1 MNTRSVKK
9 RIKTTIR
16 LIFLTYLIIGCA
28 PSNINNIE
36 NIQKEVFVSPKM
48 RDASLSS
55 PTLDLDEFPNRVA
68 LLLPLSGQYKREG
81 ESVLIGFL
89 SAHYSLM
96 RSNQKIQSIN
106 IYDTQSYDNAK
117 DAYDQAVNEGAE
129 FIIGPLLQDSV
140 SELSEK
146 IAFNVPVLALN
157 SNQNN
162 DVYTIG
168 MYQFSLSSLDEVIS
182 TSNKVVSD
190 GNKLGAIIMPNN
202 ELGRDLRDVYKST
215 FESMGGMIL
224 DDQFYNPNNQD
235 FSDELK
241 ELLIINKSENRHR
254 RLSANL
260 GEFIA
265 FEPRRRQDIDFIF
278 LLTTDITN
286 AKLLKSQLDYHLSG
300 DDPIPIYSTSN
311 IFSLR
316 ENMDDLEG
324 VIFTDAPWVIDQQ
337 SWLRDLPSKLMKF
350 WPGDAIQSRQNAMG
364 YDAYFLTSKLA
375 KQNNNYLK
383 EFNGATGQLYMDS
396 ENKIRRR
403 LAWAKLIDGKTEVTE

>member
-1 MNTRSVKK
+1 MKK
-9 RIKTTIR
+9 TIKTIIR
-16 LIFLTYLIIGCA
+16 LIFLAYLIVGCA

-36 NIQKEVFVSPKM
+36 NTQTEVFVLPKM
-48 RDASLSS
+48 RDANLTS
-55 PTLDLDEFPNRVA
+55 PTLDLDEFPKRVS
-68 LLLPLSGQYKREG
+68 LLLPLSGEYKREG

-96 RSNQKIQSIN
+96 SSNQKIQSIN
-106 IYDTQSYDNAK
+106 VYDTQSYDSAK

-129 FIIGPLLQDSV
+129 FIVGPLLQDSV

-162 DVYTIG
+162 EVYTIG

-182 TSNKVVSD
+182 TSNKVISD
-190 GNKLGAIIMPNN
+190 GNNLGAIIMPNN
-202 ELGRDLRDVYKST
+202 ELGRDLRDIYKST

-224 DDQFYNPNNQD
+224 DDQFYNPDNQD

-241 ELLIINKSENRHR
+241 ALLIIDNSENRHR

-278 LLTTDITN
+278 LLATDITN

-316 ENMDDLEG
+316 ENMDDLDG

-337 SWLRDLPSKLMKF
+337 SWLRDLPTKLMKF

-375 KQNNNYLK
+375 KQNNSYLK
-383 EFNGATGQLYMDS
+383 EFNGATGQLYIDS

-403 LAWAKLIDGKTEVTE
+403 LAWAKLIDGKTEVSE

>member
-1 MNTRSVKK
+1 MKK
-9 RIKTTIR
+9 TIKTTIR
-16 LIFLTYLIIGCA
+16 LIFLAYLIVGCA

-36 NIQKEVFVSPKM
+36 NTQTEVFVLPKM
-48 RDASLSS
+48 RDANLTS
-55 PTLDLDEFPNRVA
+55 PTLDLDEFPKRVS
-68 LLLPLSGQYKREG
+68 LLLPLSGEYKREG

-96 RSNQKIQSIN
+96 SSNQKIQSIN
-106 IYDTQSYDNAK
+106 VYDTQSYDNVK

-129 FIIGPLLQDSV
+129 FIVGPLLQDSV

-162 DVYTIG
+162 EVYTIG

-182 TSNKVVSD
+182 TSNKVISD
-190 GNKLGAIIMPNN
+190 GNNLGAIIMPNN
-202 ELGRDLRDVYKST
+202 ELGRDLRDIYKST
-215 FESMGGMIL
+215 FESMGGTIL
-224 DDQFYNPNNQD
+224 DDQFYNPDNQD

-241 ELLIINKSENRHR
+241 ALLIIDNSENRYR

-278 LLTTDITN
+278 LLATDTTN

-316 ENMDDLEG
+316 ENMDDLDG

-337 SWLRDLPSKLMKF
+337 SWLKDLPTKLMKF

-375 KQNNNYLK
+375 KQNNSYLE

-403 LAWAKLIDGKTEVTE
+403 LAWAKLIDGKTEVSK

>member
-16 LIFLTYLIIGCA
+16 LIFLTYLITGCA
-28 PSNINNIE
+28 SSNINNIE
-36 NIQKEVFVSPKM
+36 NIQTEVFVLPKM

-106 IYDTQSYDNAK
+106 IYDTQSYDNVK
-117 DAYDQAVNEGAE
+117 DVYDQAVNEGAE

-241 ELLIINKSENRHR
+241 ELLIINNSENRHR

>member
-1 MNTRSVKK
+1 M
-9 RIKTTIR
+9 
-16 LIFLTYLIIGCA
+16 
-28 PSNINNIE
+28 
-36 NIQKEVFVSPKM
+36 
-48 RDASLSS
+48 
-55 PTLDLDEFPNRVA
+55 
-68 LLLPLSGQYKREG
+68 
-81 ESVLIGFL
+81 
-89 SAHYSLM
+89 
-96 RSNQKIQSIN
+96 
-106 IYDTQSYDNAK
+106 
-117 DAYDQAVNEGAE
+117 
-129 FIIGPLLQDSV
+129 FIP
-140 SELSEK
+140 
-146 IAFNVPVLALN
+146 
-157 SNQNN
+157 
-162 DVYTIG
+162 IG

-182 TSNKVVSD
+182 TSNKVISD

-224 DDQFYNPNNQD
+224 DEQFYNPNNQD
-235 FSDELK
+235 FTDELK

-260 GEFIA
+260 AEFIA

>member
-1 MNTRSVKK
+1 MKK
-9 RIKTTIR
+9 TIKTIIR
-16 LIFLTYLIIGCA
+16 LIFLTYLIAGCA

-36 NIQKEVFVSPKM
+36 NTQTEVFVLPKM
-48 RDASLSS
+48 RDANLTS
-55 PTLDLDEFPNRVA
+55 PTLDLDEFPKRVA
-68 LLLPLSGQYKREG
+68 LLLPLSGEYKREG

-96 RSNQKIQSIN
+96 SSNQKIQSIN
-106 IYDTQSYDNAK
+106 VYDTQSYDNVK

-129 FIIGPLLQDSV
+129 FIVGPLLQDSV

-162 DVYTIG
+162 EVYTIG

-182 TSNKVVSD
+182 TSNKVISD
-190 GNKLGAIIMPNN
+190 GNNLGAIIMPNN
-202 ELGRDLRDVYKST
+202 ELGRDLRDIYKST
-215 FESMGGMIL
+215 FESMGGTIL
-224 DDQFYNPNNQD
+224 DDQFYNPDNQD

-241 ELLIINKSENRHR
+241 ALLIIDNSENRYR

-278 LLTTDITN
+278 LLATDITN

-316 ENMDDLEG
+316 ENMDDLDG

-337 SWLRDLPSKLMKF
+337 SWLRDLPTKLMKF

-375 KQNNNYLK
+375 KQNNSYLK

-403 LAWAKLIDGKTEVTE
+403 LAWAKLIDGKTEVSK

>member
-1 MNTRSVKK
+1 VKK
-9 RIKTTIR
+9 TIKTIIR
-16 LIFLTYLIIGCA
+16 LIFLTYLIAGCA

-36 NIQKEVFVSPKM
+36 NTQTEVFVLPKM
-48 RDASLSS
+48 RDANLTS
-55 PTLDLDEFPNRVA
+55 PTLDLDEFPKRVA
-68 LLLPLSGQYKREG
+68 LLLPLSGEYKREG

-96 RSNQKIQSIN
+96 SSNQKIQSIN
-106 IYDTQSYDNAK
+106 VYDTQSYDSAK

-129 FIIGPLLQDSV
+129 FIVGPLLQDSV

-162 DVYTIG
+162 EVYTIG

-182 TSNKVVSD
+182 TSNKVISD
-190 GNKLGAIIMPNN
+190 GNNLGAIIMPNN
-202 ELGRDLRDVYKST
+202 ELGRDLRDIYKST

-224 DDQFYNPNNQD
+224 DDQFYNPDNQD

-241 ELLIINKSENRHR
+241 ALLIIDNSENRYR

-278 LLTTDITN
+278 LLATDTTN

-316 ENMDDLEG
+316 ENMDDLDG

-337 SWLRDLPSKLMKF
+337 SWLKDLPTKLMKF

-375 KQNNNYLK
+375 KQNNSYLK

-403 LAWAKLIDGKTEVTE
+403 LAWAKLIDGKTEVSE

>member
-9 RIKTTIR
+9 IIKTTIR
-16 LIFLTYLIIGCA
+16 LIFLSYLITGCA

-36 NIQKEVFVSPKM
+36 NIQKEVFVLPKM

-96 RSNQKIQSIN
+96 RSNQKIKSIN

-168 MYQFSLSSLDEVIS
+168 MYHFSLSSLDEVIS
-182 TSNKVVSD
+182 TSNKVISD
-190 GNKLGAIIMPNN
+190 GNNLGAIIMPNN

-316 ENMDDLEG
+316 GDMDDLEG
-324 VIFTDAPWVIDQQ
+324 VIFTDAPWIIDQQ

-375 KQNNNYLK
+375 NQNNNYLK

>member
-1 MNTRSVKK
+1 MNTRSMKK

-36 NIQKEVFVSPKM
+36 NIQTEVFILPKM

-106 IYDTQSYDNAK
+106 IYDTQLYDNAK

-190 GNKLGAIIMPNN
+190 GNNLGVIIMPNN

-241 ELLIINKSENRHR
+241 ELLIINNSENRHR

-278 LLTTDITN
+278 LLATDITN
-286 AKLLKSQLDYHLSG
+286 AKLLTSQLDYHLSG

-350 WPGDAIQSRQNAMG
+350 WPGEAIQSRQNAMG

-403 LAWAKLIDGKTEVTE
+403 LAWAKVIDGKTEVTE

>member
-36 NIQKEVFVSPKM
+36 NIQTEVFVLPKM

-190 GNKLGAIIMPNN
+190 GNNLGAIIMPNN

-350 WPGDAIQSRQNAMG
+350 WPGEAIQSRQNAMG

>member
-16 LIFLTYLIIGCA
+16 LIFLTYLITGCT

-36 NIQKEVFVSPKM
+36 NIQKEVFVLPKM

-117 DAYDQAVNEGAE
+117 DAYDEAVNEGAE

-157 SNQNN
+157 YNQNN
-162 DVYTIG
+162 DDYTIG

-190 GNKLGAIIMPNN
+190 GYKLGAIIMPNN

-224 DDQFYNPNNQD
+224 DDQFYKPNNQD
-235 FSDELK
+235 FSDEL
-241 ELLIINKSENRHR
+241 
-254 RLSANL
+254 
-260 GEFIA
+260 
-265 FEPRRRQDIDFIF
+265 
-278 LLTTDITN
+278 
-286 AKLLKSQLDYHLSG
+286 
-300 DDPIPIYSTSN
+300 
-311 IFSLR
+311 
-316 ENMDDLEG
+316 
-324 VIFTDAPWVIDQQ
+324 
-337 SWLRDLPSKLMKF
+337 
-350 WPGDAIQSRQNAMG
+350 
-364 YDAYFLTSKLA
+364 
-375 KQNNNYLK
+375 
-383 EFNGATGQLYMDS
+383 
-396 ENKIRRR
+396 
-403 LAWAKLIDGKTEVTE
+403 

>member
-1 MNTRSVKK
+1 MKK
-9 RIKTTIR
+9 TIKTIIR
-16 LIFLTYLIIGCA
+16 LIFLAYLIVGCA

-36 NIQKEVFVSPKM
+36 NTQTEVFVLPKM
-48 RDASLSS
+48 RDANLTS
-55 PTLDLDEFPNRVA
+55 PTLDLDEFPKRVA
-68 LLLPLSGQYKREG
+68 LLLPLSGEYKREG

-96 RSNQKIQSIN
+96 SSNQKIQSIN
-106 IYDTQSYDNAK
+106 VYDTQSYDSVK

-129 FIIGPLLQDSV
+129 FIVGPLLQDSV

-162 DVYTIG
+162 EVYTIG

-182 TSNKVVSD
+182 TSNKVISD
-190 GNKLGAIIMPNN
+190 GNNLGAIIMPNN
-202 ELGRDLRDVYKST
+202 ELGRDLRDIYKST

-224 DDQFYNPNNQD
+224 DDQFYNPDNQD

-241 ELLIINKSENRHR
+241 ALLIIDNSENRYR

-278 LLTTDITN
+278 LLATDTTN

-316 ENMDDLEG
+316 ENMDDLDG

-337 SWLRDLPSKLMKF
+337 SWLRDLPTKLMKF

-375 KQNNNYLK
+375 KQNNSYLK

-403 LAWAKLIDGKTEVTE
+403 LAWAKLIDGKTEVSE

>member
-96 RSNQKIQSIN
+96 GSNQKIQSIN
-106 IYDTQSYDNAK
+106 IYDTQSYDNVK
-117 DAYDQAVNEGAE
+117 DVYDQAVNEGAE

-190 GNKLGAIIMPNN
+190 GNNLGAIIMPNN

-215 FESMGGMIL
+215 FESMGGVIL

-241 ELLIINKSENRHR
+241 ELLIINNSENRHR

-278 LLTTDITN
+278 LLATDITN

-324 VIFTDAPWVIDQQ
+324 IIFTDAPWVIDQQ

>member
-1 MNTRSVKK
+1 MKK
-9 RIKTTIR
+9 TIKTIIR
-16 LIFLTYLIIGCA
+16 LIFLAYLTEGCA

-36 NIQKEVFVSPKM
+36 NTQTEVFVLPKM
-48 RDASLSS
+48 RDANLTS
-55 PTLDLDEFPNRVA
+55 PTLDLDEFPKRVA
-68 LLLPLSGQYKREG
+68 LLLPLSGEYKREG

-96 RSNQKIQSIN
+96 SSNQKIQSIN
-106 IYDTQSYDNAK
+106 VYDTQSYDSAK

-129 FIIGPLLQDSV
+129 FIVGPLLQDSV

-162 DVYTIG
+162 EVYTIG

-182 TSNKVVSD
+182 TSNKVISD
-190 GNKLGAIIMPNN
+190 GNNLGAIIMPNN
-202 ELGRDLRDVYKST
+202 ELGRDLRDIYKST

-224 DDQFYNPNNQD
+224 DDQFYNPDNQD

-241 ELLIINKSENRHR
+241 ALLIIDNSENRYR

-278 LLTTDITN
+278 LLATDITN

-316 ENMDDLEG
+316 ENMDDLDG

-337 SWLRDLPSKLMKF
+337 SWLRDLPTKLMKF

-375 KQNNNYLK
+375 KQNNSYLK

-403 LAWAKLIDGKTEVTE
+403 LAWAKLIDGKTEVSE

>member
-1 MNTRSVKK
+1 MKK
-9 RIKTTIR
+9 TIKTIIR
-16 LIFLTYLIIGCA
+16 LIFLTYLIAGCA

-36 NIQKEVFVSPKM
+36 NTQTEVFVLPKM
-48 RDASLSS
+48 RDANLTS
-55 PTLDLDEFPNRVA
+55 PTLDLDEFPKRVA
-68 LLLPLSGQYKREG
+68 LLLPLSGEYKREG

-96 RSNQKIQSIN
+96 SSNQKIQSIN
-106 IYDTQSYDNAK
+106 VYDTQSYDSVK

-129 FIIGPLLQDSV
+129 FIVGPLLQDSV

-162 DVYTIG
+162 EVYTIG

-182 TSNKVVSD
+182 TSNKVISD
-190 GNKLGAIIMPNN
+190 GNNLGAIIMPNN
-202 ELGRDLRDVYKST
+202 ELGKDLRDIYKST
-215 FESMGGMIL
+215 FESMGGTIL
-224 DDQFYNPNNQD
+224 DDQFYNPDNQD

-241 ELLIINKSENRHR
+241 ALLIIDNSENRYR

-278 LLTTDITN
+278 LLATDITN

-316 ENMDDLEG
+316 ENMDDLDG

-337 SWLRDLPSKLMKF
+337 SWLRDLPTKLMKF

-375 KQNNNYLK
+375 KQNNSYLK

-403 LAWAKLIDGKTEVTE
+403 LAWAKLIDGKTEVSK

>member
-1 MNTRSVKK
+1 MKK
-9 RIKTTIR
+9 RIEIIVP
-16 LIFLTYLIIGCA
+16 LIFFTYLITGCT
-28 PSNINNIE
+28 SSSLNINE
-36 NIQKEVFVSPKM
+36 NIQTEVMVLPKM

-55 PTLDLDEFPNRVA
+55 PRLDLDDFPNKVA
-68 LLLPLSGQYKREG
+68 LLLPLSGEYKREG

-89 SAHYSLM
+89 SAHYSLISSD
-96 RSNQKIQSIN
+96 RKIQSVN
-106 IYDTQSYDNAK
+106 VYDTQSYESII
-117 DAYDQAVNEGAE
+117 DAYDKAVDEGAE
-129 FIIGPLLQDSV
+129 FVIGPLLQESV
-140 SELSEK
+140 TELSEK
-146 IAFNVPVLALN
+146 IAFNTPVLALN
-157 SNQNN
+157 SHQNN
-162 DVYTIG
+162 DAYTIG

-190 GNKLGAIIMPNN
+190 GNSSGAIIMPDND
-202 ELGRDLRDVYKST
+202 LGRDLRDIYKST
-215 FESMGGMIL
+215 FESMGGFIL
-224 DDQFYNPNNQD
+224 DDQFYNPENQD

-241 ELLIINKSENRHR
+241 ELLIINESENRHR

-278 LLTTDITN
+278 LLATDITN

-337 SWLRDLPSKLMKF
+337 SWLRDLPSRLMKF
-350 WPGDAIQSRQNAMG
+350 WPGDTIQSRQNAMG
-364 YDAYFLTSKLA
+364 YDAYFLTSKLLNQ
-375 KQNNNYLK
+375 KSNYIE
-383 EFNGATGQLYMDS
+383 EFNGATGQLYVDS

-403 LAWAKLIDGKTEVTE
+403 LAWAKLINGKTEVTE

>member
-1 MNTRSVKK
+1 MKK
-9 RIKTTIR
+9 TIKTIIR
-16 LIFLTYLIIGCA
+16 LLFLAYLIAGCA

-36 NIQKEVFVSPKM
+36 NTQTEVFVLPKM
-48 RDASLSS
+48 RDANLTS
-55 PTLDLDEFPNRVA
+55 PTLDLDEFPKRVA
-68 LLLPLSGQYKREG
+68 LLLPLSGEYKREG

-96 RSNQKIQSIN
+96 SSNQKIQSIN
-106 IYDTQSYDNAK
+106 VYDTQSYDSVE

-129 FIIGPLLQDSV
+129 FIVGPLLRDSV

-162 DVYTIG
+162 EVYTIG

-182 TSNKVVSD
+182 TSNKVISD
-190 GNKLGAIIMPNN
+190 GNNLGAIIMPNN
-202 ELGRDLRDVYKST
+202 ELGRDLRDIYKST

-224 DDQFYNPNNQD
+224 DDQFYNPDNQD

-241 ELLIINKSENRHR
+241 ALLIIDNSENRHR

-278 LLTTDITN
+278 LLATDITN

-316 ENMDDLEG
+316 ENMDDLDG

-337 SWLRDLPSKLMKF
+337 SWLRDLPTKLMKF

-375 KQNNNYLK
+375 KQNNSYLE

-403 LAWAKLIDGKTEVTE
+403 LAWAKLIDGKTEVSE

>member
-1 MNTRSVKK
+1 MNTRSMKK

-36 NIQKEVFVSPKM
+36 NIQTEVFILPKM

-106 IYDTQSYDNAK
+106 IYDTQLYDNAK

-190 GNKLGAIIMPNN
+190 GNNLGVIIMPNN

-241 ELLIINKSENRHR
+241 ELLIINNSENRHR

-278 LLTTDITN
+278 LLATDITN
-286 AKLLKSQLDYHLSG
+286 AKLLTSQLDYHLSG

-403 LAWAKLIDGKTEVTE
+403 LAWAKVIDGKTEVTE

>member
-1 MNTRSVKK
+1 M
-9 RIKTTIR
+9 
-16 LIFLTYLIIGCA
+16 TYLIAGCA

-36 NIQKEVFVSPKM
+36 NIQTEAFVLPIM
-48 RDASLSS
+48 RDANLTS
-55 PTLDLDEFPNRVA
+55 PTLDLDEFPKRVA
-68 LLLPLSGQYKREG
+68 LLLPLSGEYKKEG

-96 RSNQKIQSIN
+96 RSDQKVQSIN

-162 DVYTIG
+162 EVYTIG

-182 TSNKVVSD
+182 TSNKVISD
-190 GNKLGAIIMPNN
+190 RNNLGAIIMPNN
-202 ELGRDLRDVYKST
+202 ELGRDLRDIYKFT
-215 FESMGGMIL
+215 FESMGGIIL

-241 ELLIINKSENRHR
+241 ELLIIDNSENRHR

-278 LLTTDITN
+278 LLATDITN

-316 ENMDDLEG
+316 ENMDDLDG

-375 KQNNNYLK
+375 KQNNSYLK
-383 EFNGATGQLYMDS
+383 EFNGATGQLYLDS

-403 LAWAKLIDGKTEVTE
+403 LAWAKLINGKTEVSE

>member
-1 MNTRSVKK
+1 MKK
-9 RIKTTIR
+9 RIKIIIQ
-16 LIFLTYLIIGCA
+16 LIFFTHLIVGCT
-28 PSNINNIE
+28 PSSININE
-36 NIQKEVFVSPKM
+36 NIQTEVIVLPKM

-55 PTLDLDEFPNRVA
+55 PRSDLDDFPSRVA
-68 LLLPLSGQYKREG
+68 LLLPLSGEYKREG

-89 SAHYSLM
+89 SAHYSLI
-96 RSNQKIQSIN
+96 SSDQKIHSIN
-106 IYDTQSYDNAK
+106 VYDTQSYESVI
-117 DAYDQAVNEGAE
+117 DAYDKAVDEGAE
-129 FIIGPLLQDSV
+129 FVIGPLLQESV

-146 IAFNVPVLALN
+146 IAFNIPVLALN
-157 SNQNN
+157 SPQNN
-162 DVYTIG
+162 EVYTIG

-190 GNKLGAIIMPNN
+190 GNSLGAIIMPNN
-202 ELGRDLRDVYKST
+202 DLGRDLRDIYKST
-215 FESMGGMIL
+215 FESMGGIIL
-224 DDQFYNPNNQD
+224 DDQFYNPENQD
-235 FSDELK
+235 FSDELR
-241 ELLIINKSENRHR
+241 ELLIIDNSENRHR

-278 LLTTDITN
+278 LLATDITN

-324 VIFTDAPWVIDQQ
+324 IIFTDAPWVIDQQ
-337 SWLRDLPSKLMKF
+337 SWLRDLPSRLMKF

-375 KQNNNYLK
+375 NQKNNYIE
-383 EFNGATGQLYMDS
+383 EFNGATGQLYVDS

-403 LAWAKLIDGKTEVTE
+403 LAWAKLINGKTEVSD

>member
-1 MNTRSVKK
+1 MKK
-9 RIKTTIR
+9 TIKTIIR
-16 LIFLTYLIIGCA
+16 LIFLTYLIAGCA

-36 NIQKEVFVSPKM
+36 NTQTEVFVLPKM
-48 RDASLSS
+48 RDANLTS
-55 PTLDLDEFPNRVA
+55 PTLDLDEFPKRVA
-68 LLLPLSGQYKREG
+68 LLLPLSGEYKREG

-96 RSNQKIQSIN
+96 SSNQKIQSIN
-106 IYDTQSYDNAK
+106 VYDTQSYDSAK

-129 FIIGPLLQDSV
+129 FIVGPLLRDSV

-162 DVYTIG
+162 EVYTIG

-182 TSNKVVSD
+182 TSNKVISD
-190 GNKLGAIIMPNN
+190 GNNLGAIIMPNN
-202 ELGRDLRDVYKST
+202 ELGRDLRDIYKST

-224 DDQFYNPNNQD
+224 DDQFYNPDNQD

-241 ELLIINKSENRHR
+241 ALLIIDNSENRYR

-278 LLTTDITN
+278 LLATDITN

-316 ENMDDLEG
+316 ENMDDLDG

-337 SWLRDLPSKLMKF
+337 SWLRDLPTKLMKF

-375 KQNNNYLK
+375 KQNNSYLK

-403 LAWAKLIDGKTEVTE
+403 LAWAKLIDGKTEVSE

>member
-1 MNTRSVKK
+1 M
-9 RIKTTIR
+9 
-16 LIFLTYLIIGCA
+16 TYLIAGCA

-36 NIQKEVFVSPKM
+36 NIQTEAFVLPIM
-48 RDASLSS
+48 RDANLTS
-55 PTLDLDEFPNRVA
+55 PTLDLDEFPKRVA
-68 LLLPLSGQYKREG
+68 LLLPLSGEYKKEG

-96 RSNQKIQSIN
+96 RSDQKVQSIN

-162 DVYTIG
+162 EVYTIG

-182 TSNKVVSD
+182 TSNKVISD
-190 GNKLGAIIMPNN
+190 RNNLGAIIMPNN
-202 ELGRDLRDVYKST
+202 ELGRDLRDIYKST

-224 DDQFYNPNNQD
+224 DDQFYNPDNQD

-241 ELLIINKSENRHR
+241 ALLIIDNSENRHR

-278 LLTTDITN
+278 LLATDITN

-316 ENMDDLEG
+316 ENMDDLDG

-375 KQNNNYLK
+375 KQNNSYLK

-403 LAWAKLIDGKTEVTE
+403 LAWAKLIDGKTEVSE